1 MLNWVGMGADVVGAV
16 DWART
21 LRDTC
26 AGASAAA
33 AARLLHRRFDTWH
46 LQSRPQTPKSSMSFA
61 PIRGIERR
69 HWLRAGVSR

>member
-33 AARLLHRRFDTWH
+33 AWG
-46 LQSRPQTPKSSMSFA
+46 P
-61 PIRGIERR
+61 
-69 HWLRAGVSR
+69 RAGPRSHSPMPSWHFKM